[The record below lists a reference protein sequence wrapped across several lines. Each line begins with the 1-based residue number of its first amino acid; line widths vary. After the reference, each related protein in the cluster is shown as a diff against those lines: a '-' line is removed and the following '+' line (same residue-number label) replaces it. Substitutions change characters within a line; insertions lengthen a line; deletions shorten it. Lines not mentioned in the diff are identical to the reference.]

1 MSLSLFGTVSDNTVA
16 LDRKTATPLIINGD
30 MAIAQ
35 RGTSA
40 TALGNGDTGY
50 HTVDRFQFREDGSPT
65 YEFTMSQ
72 STDTP
77 TGQGFSKSLKLD
89 CTTADT
95 SLASAD
101 ALSIRHTI
109 EAQNLQ
115 LLDYGISSAKTLTLT
130 YWVKTNKT
138 GTYTLWVY
146 SEDGS
151 RNISK
156 TYTVSSANTWE
167 KKVINID
174 ADTGGTI
181 NNDNGIGLILGW
193 YLGAGTDFTS
203 GTLNTSWNSLVTAN
217 RVSSS
222 NVNLSDSTD
231 NEWYITGVQLEV
243 GTFDAN
249 SIADFQFE
257 DVGTSL
263 ARCQRYFQKSFP
275 QGTTPQN
282 YSSYVAGQSDNSI
295 GATMSS
301 TEFKTVITLKCEM
314 RSAPTITYY
323 RAQNT
328 PEDGEWTFFD
338 GGDKLNPSSMASN
351 SQTHRFTAVLTYSS
365 GLTAGNS
372 GLCQGNYKAD
382 AEL

>member
-30 MAIAQ
+30 MQLAQ

-50 HTVDRFQFREDGSPT
+50 HTVDRFQFREDGTPSF
-65 YEFTMSQ
+65 EFTMSQ

-77 TGQGFSKSLKLD
+77 TGEGFSQSLKLD
-89 CTTADT
+89 CTTADA
-95 SLASAD
+95 SLGSSD
-101 ALSIRHTI
+101 ALGIRHTV

-115 LLDYGISSAKTLTLT
+115 MLKYGTSSAEVLTLSF
-130 YWVKTNKT
+130 WVKTNKT

-222 NVNLSDSTD
+222 QVNIADNTS

-257 DVGTSL
+257 DIHTNKI
-263 ARCQRYFQKSFP
+263 RCQRYASFM
-275 QGTTPQN
+275 QRGTVGKVNSTGTTIAFGAVFAQEMRTSP
-282 YSSYVAGQSDNSI
+282 SITVKDNSI
-295 GATMSS
+295 VVGNAHVNVPLSSGSSVTYSAISS
-301 TEFKTVITLKCEM
+301 TGAEVQLNGFNAG
-314 RSAPTITYY
+314 SPTTTANAINILY
-323 RAQNT
+323 
-328 PEDGEWTFFD
+328 
-338 GGDKLNPSSMASN
+338 GDDAIL
-351 SQTHRFTAVLTYSS
+351 FE
-365 GLTAGNS
+365 
-372 GLCQGNYKAD
+372 
-382 AEL
+382 AELWLNQ

>member
-1 MSLSLFGTVSDNTVA
+1 MALTLHGTVSDNTVA

-30 MAIAQ
+30 MQIAQ

-77 TGQGFSKSLKLD
+77 TGEGFSQSLKLD

-101 ALSIRHTI
+101 ALSIRHTV

-115 LLDYGISSAKTLTLT
+115 MLKYGTSSAEVLTLSF
-130 YWVKTNKT
+130 WVKTNKT

-146 SEDGS
+146 SDDGA

-193 YLGAGTDFTS
+193 YLGAGTAFTS
-203 GTLNTSWNSLVTAN
+203 GTLNTSWNTLVTAD

-222 NVNLSDSTD
+222 QVNLADSTSND
-231 NEWYITGVQLEV
+231 FYITGVQLEI

-249 SIADFQFE
+249 SIPPFQFE
-257 DVGTSL
+257 DAGTSL
-263 ARCQRYFQKSFP
+263 ARCQRYFIKQEVGGGATADDDYSLNAFGAQFPTTMRANPTVTVTNPSFP
-275 QGTTPQN
+275 GHHAQGPTGTFQLSTQGVGWYWDGSN
-282 YSSYVAGQSDNSI
+282 YRNIGSRVYV
-295 GATMSS
+295 
-301 TEFKTVITLKCEM
+301 
-314 RSAPTITYY
+314 
-323 RAQNT
+323 
-328 PEDGEWTFFD
+328 
-338 GGDKLNPSSMASN
+338 
-351 SQTHRFTAVLTYSS
+351 TYS
-365 GLTAGNS
+365 
-372 GLCQGNYKAD
+372 AD
-382 AEL
+382 SEL

>member
-1 MSLSLFGTVSDNTVA
+1 MALTLHGTVSDNTVA

-30 MAIAQ
+30 MQIAQ

-50 HTVDRFQFREDGSPT
+50 HTLDRFQFREDGTPT

-77 TGQGFSKSLKLD
+77 TGEGFSQSLKLD

-101 ALSIRHTI
+101 ALGIRHTV

-115 LLDYGISSAKTLTLT
+115 MLKYGTSSAEVLTLSF
-130 YWVKTNKT
+130 WVKTNKT

-146 SEDGS
+146 SEDGA

-156 TYTVSSANTWE
+156 TYTVSSSNTWE

-203 GTLNTSWNSLVTAN
+203 GTLNTSWGSLVTAD

-222 NVNLSDSTD
+222 QVNLADSTSND
-231 NEWYITGVQLEV
+231 WYITGVQLEV

-249 SIADFQFE
+249 SIPPFQFE
-257 DVGTSL
+257 DRATSL
-263 ARCQRYFQKSFP
+263 ARCQRYFTKTLAAMAGSSGGSGSKKQYWFFKQTMRATPTISFVNGAKDGD
-275 QGTTPQN
+275 QFLTADGYGIYRTGDNSADIGSGTT
-282 YSSYVAGQSDNSI
+282 
-295 GATMSS
+295 
-301 TEFKTVITLKCEM
+301 
-314 RSAPTITYY
+314 
-323 RAQNT
+323 
-328 PEDGEWTFFD
+328 
-338 GGDKLNPSSMASN
+338 
-351 SQTHRFTAVLTYSS
+351 
-365 GLTAGNS
+365 
-372 GLCQGNYKAD
+372 AD

>member
-1 MSLSLFGTVSDNTVA
+1 MALTLHGTVSDNTVA
-16 LDRKTATPLIINGD
+16 LDRKTATPIIINGD
-30 MAIAQ
+30 MQIAQ

-50 HTVDRFQFREDGSPT
+50 HTIDRFQFREDGTPT

-77 TGQGFSKSLKLD
+77 TGEGFSQSLKLD

-101 ALSIRHTI
+101 ALGIRHTV

-115 LLDYGISSAKTLTLT
+115 MLKYGTSSAEVLTLSF
-130 YWVKTNKT
+130 WVKTNKT

-156 TYTVSSANTWE
+156 EYTVSSANTWE

-181 NNDNGIGLILGW
+181 NNDNGIGLIVGW

-222 NVNLSDSTD
+222 QVNLSDSTS
-231 NEWYITGVQLEV
+231 NEWYITGVQLEI
-243 GTFDAN
+243 GTFDSN
-249 SIADFQFE
+249 SIAPFQFE
-257 DVGTSL
+257 DVGTNLNRCRRYCFVSGYSGDGGAKCVADFGVGIGSTLVDSYMDLKPEMRASPSMSNSGALNISNGSSAVAATAIAINSTISSRQFAGVRTTCSSGITAGSL
-263 ARCQRYFQKSFP
+263 YRIEEA
-275 QGTTPQN
+275 
-282 YSSYVAGQSDNSI
+282 SSS
-295 GATMSS
+295 GAT
-301 TEFKTVITLKCEM
+301 ITL
-314 RSAPTITYY
+314 
-323 RAQNT
+323 
-328 PEDGEWTFFD
+328 
-338 GGDKLNPSSMASN
+338 
-351 SQTHRFTAVLTYSS
+351 
-365 GLTAGNS
+365 
-372 GLCQGNYKAD
+372 D

>member
-1 MSLSLFGTVSDNTVA
+1 MALTLHGTVSDNTVA

-30 MAIAQ
+30 MQIAQ

-50 HTVDRFQFREDGSPT
+50 HTVDRFQFREDGTPT

-77 TGQGFSKSLKLD
+77 TGQGFSQSLKLD

-101 ALSIRHTI
+101 ALGIRHTV

-115 LLDYGISSAKTLTLT
+115 MLKYGTSSAEVLTLSF
-130 YWVKTNKT
+130 WVKTNKT

-146 SEDGS
+146 SDDGA

-193 YLGAGTDFTS
+193 YLGAGTAFTS
-203 GTLNTSWNSLVTAN
+203 GTLNTSWNSIVTAD

-222 NVNLSDSTD
+222 QVNLADSTSND
-231 NEWYITGVQLEV
+231 WYITGVQLEV

-249 SIADFQFE
+249 SIPPFQFE
-257 DVGTSL
+257 DFATSFF
-263 ARCQRYFQKSFP
+263 RCQRYYQNQGNNFYGMTEGTDKFRFQVPFDRP
-275 QGTTPQN
+275 
-282 YSSYVAGQSDNSI
+282 
-295 GATMSS
+295 
-301 TEFKTVITLKCEM
+301 M
-314 RSAPTITYY
+314 RAAPTITARGVGFKFNARYL
-323 RAQNT
+323 
-328 PEDGEWTFFD
+328 
-338 GGDKLNPSSMASN
+338 GDHTTDNP
-351 SQTHRFTAVLTYSS
+351 TI
-365 GLTAGNS
+365 
-372 GLCQGNYKAD
+372 AD
-382 AEL
+382 AASTTFGTWLGVNGTGLSGNVPIYGRSQQDAAGQFLALDSEL